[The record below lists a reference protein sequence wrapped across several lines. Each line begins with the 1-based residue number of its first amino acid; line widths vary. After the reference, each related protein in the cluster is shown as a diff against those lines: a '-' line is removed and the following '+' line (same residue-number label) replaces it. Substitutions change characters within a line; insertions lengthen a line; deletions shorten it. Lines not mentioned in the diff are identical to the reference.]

1 MVGALVSALMI
12 KCPQT
17 GLPVYTGIETD
28 QISLNNA
35 PDVPMQARC
44 PACGGEHVW
53 WKREAWLQE
62 VPPIGGRT
70 AA

>member
-1 MVGALVSALMI
+1 MVGAPVSALMI

-17 GLPVYTGIETD
+17 GEPVYTGIETD
-28 QISLNNA
+28 QFSLNKA

-62 VPPIGGRT
+62 VSPISGKT

>member
-1 MVGALVSALMI
+1 MSALMI
-12 KCPQT
+12 KCPRT
-17 GLPVYTGIETD
+17 GQAVYTGIETD
-28 QISLNNA
+28 QISLNRA

-44 PACGGEHVW
+44 PACGREHVW

-62 VPPIGGRT
+62 VPPVGGKT